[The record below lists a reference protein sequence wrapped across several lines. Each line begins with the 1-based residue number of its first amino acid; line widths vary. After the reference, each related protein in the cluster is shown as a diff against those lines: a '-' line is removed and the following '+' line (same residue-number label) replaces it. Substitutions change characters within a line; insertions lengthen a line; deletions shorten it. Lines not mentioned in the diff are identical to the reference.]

1 MDQRQTPLLDA
12 IEGFIKE
19 DPAFFRI
26 PGHRFERGV
35 DRKALE
41 LFGDRAYRSDLTEA
55 EGLDDLHQPT
65 GPILEAEKLAAE
77 LFGSD
82 RCWFLVN
89 GTTCGNEAMILATVG
104 EGEKILVPRNAHKSV
119 MMGLILSGAKPVW
132 VNPDY
137 IDDYGIS
144 GPVDP
149 KVIEEA
155 LEEDPEIRAVFLVS
169 PTYYGICSDLRK
181 ISDICHAKN
190 IPLLVD
196 EAHGSHL
203 GFSDDLPA
211 GALQSGADLVA
222 QSTHKTLGS
231 MTQSS
236 MLHIRSSLVDEVKV
250 DKALKLVMST
260 SPNYLLMGSLDA
272 ARHMMA
278 EHGKENM
285 ERTCAMAEVVR
296 KELEELTDVRVLR
309 RPDMDPTRLVISAI
323 DAGMSGYEFQR
334 RLYETGKVSTE
345 LSDSQ
350 NVVAVLTW
358 GNDGEDIRRLIT
370 TIKRVMER
378 YCAEC
383 LQFGTPEMDVPEDVE
398 QLNLPQVAVTPRE
411 AYFAETEVVPLA
423 YSIGR
428 IAAESITPYPPG
440 VPILYPGETVT
451 REVYEKAMFCINH
464 KLEVHGPAD
473 KTLSTLRVI
482 TNRELKL

>member
-1 MDQRQTPLLDA
+1 MDQKQTPLLDA
-12 IEGFIKE
+12 IESFIKE
-19 DPAFFRI
+19 EPAFFRI

-41 LFGDRAYRSDLTEA
+41 LFGDRAYRADLTEA

-65 GPILEAEKLAAE
+65 GPILEAEKLAAD

-89 GTTCGNEAMILATVG
+89 GTTCGNQAMILATVG

-132 VNPDY
+132 INPEY
-137 IDDYGIS
+137 IEDFGIS

-149 KVIEEA
+149 LAVEEA
-155 LEEDPEIRAVFLVS
+155 LEEDPEIKAVFLVS
-169 PTYYGICSDLRK
+169 PTYYGICSDLK
-181 ISDICHAKN
+181 EIADICHKRQ

-203 GFSDDLPA
+203 CFSEDLPKS
-211 GALQSGADLVA
+211 ALQAGADLVA

-272 ARHMMA
+272 ARHLMA
-278 EHGKENM
+278 EHGEEHM
-285 ERTCAMAEVVR
+285 ERTVAMAEVIR
-296 KELEELTDVRVLR
+296 KELEELTDVRILH
-309 RPDMDPTRLVISAI
+309 RPDMDPTRIVLSAI
-323 DAGMSGYEFQR
+323 DAGITGYEFQK
-334 RLYETGKVSTE
+334 RLYETGRVSTE

-350 NVVAVLTW
+350 NVVCVLTW
-358 GNDGEDIRRLIT
+358 GNTGEDVRRLIQ
-370 TIKRVMER
+370 TIKRVMQR
-378 YCAEC
+378 HCAEC
-383 LQFGTPEMDVPEDVE
+383 LQFGSTDVEPVEDVE

-411 AYFAETEVVPLA
+411 AYFSETEVVPLA

-428 IAAESITPYPPG
+428 VAAESITPYPPG

-451 REVYEKAMFCINH
+451 REVYEKAMFCLSH
-464 KLEVHGPAD
+464 KLEIHGPAD
-473 KTLSTLRVI
+473 KTLNTLRVI
-482 TNRELKL
+482 MNRELKL

>member
-119 MMGLILSGAKPVW
+119 MMGLILSGARPVW

-155 LEEDPEIRAVFLVS
+155 LEEDPEIRQHCGVS
-169 PTYYGICSDLRK
+169 GRCARDSVKQESRRK
-181 ISDICHAKN
+181 SC
-190 IPLLVD
+190 
-196 EAHGSHL
+196 
-203 GFSDDLPA
+203 F
-211 GALQSGADLVA
+211 
-222 QSTHKTLGS
+222 
-231 MTQSS
+231 
-236 MLHIRSSLVDEVKV
+236 
-250 DKALKLVMST
+250 
-260 SPNYLLMGSLDA
+260 
-272 ARHMMA
+272 
-278 EHGKENM
+278 
-285 ERTCAMAEVVR
+285 
-296 KELEELTDVRVLR
+296 
-309 RPDMDPTRLVISAI
+309 
-323 DAGMSGYEFQR
+323 F
-334 RLYETGKVSTE
+334 
-345 LSDSQ
+345 
-350 NVVAVLTW
+350 
-358 GNDGEDIRRLIT
+358 
-370 TIKRVMER
+370 
-378 YCAEC
+378 
-383 LQFGTPEMDVPEDVE
+383 
-398 QLNLPQVAVTPRE
+398 
-411 AYFAETEVVPLA
+411 
-423 YSIGR
+423 
-428 IAAESITPYPPG
+428 
-440 VPILYPGETVT
+440 IL
-451 REVYEKAMFCINH
+451 
-464 KLEVHGPAD
+464 
-473 KTLSTLRVI
+473 
-482 TNRELKL
+482 